1 MQKLPTTSPTFANL
15 SKTPPSSRSNA
26 DERNEGHCKSF
37 SDFLGKVTTEEH
49 RPSKKLANK
58 NSHGVPFN
66 PSKQHAMNTNLIIEC
81 NKPRIVYAQKKIST
95 GRVRVFKRVTYDL
108 LLVCRSSVEELVGPK
123 NFKEFHICQNLNA
136 LMKWKSYT
144 IVPDS
149 LHVADIEVQNAIPSS
164 HVEQMSTIFAVTV

>member
-1 MQKLPTTSPTFANL
+1 MKAIT
-15 SKTPPSSRSNA
+15 K
-26 DERNEGHCKSF
+26 
-37 SDFLGKVTTEEH
+37 DFQICFGKVTTEEH
-49 RPSKKLANK
+49 HLSKKLANK
-58 NSHGVPFN
+58 NSHGVPFD
-66 PSKQHAMNTNLIIEC
+66 PSKQHAMNTNLIIECTEC

-144 IVPDS
+144 IVQDS
-149 LHVADIEVQNAIPSS
+149 LHVVDIEVQNAIPSS